1 MTVLNFFGGSFGF
14 FFRFSEFYHK
24 NSRWRLTD
32 QKQIE
37 IHPRLKPSQGEPN
50 STLWKFTG
58 GKEQLFTG
66 LHQLIINLKFS
77 QSEKG
82 TKILFSDWLDFWK
95 PLKIDY

>member
-1 MTVLNFFGGSFGF
+1 
-14 FFRFSEFYHK
+14 
-24 NSRWRLTD
+24 
-32 QKQIE
+32 
-37 IHPRLKPSQGEPN
+37 
-50 STLWKFTG
+50 
-58 GKEQLFTG
+58 

>member
-50 STLWKFTG
+50 STL
-58 GKEQLFTG
+58 
-66 LHQLIINLKFS
+66 
-77 QSEKG
+77 
-82 TKILFSDWLDFWK
+82 
-95 PLKIDY
+95 